1 MFTQDRVVS
10 MHPYFKVS
18 EGKWSHFSELCQ
30 QLVSMAAMEPK
41 CLYYGFSFN
50 GSEAFCREA
59 YDGAEGLLTHLESVG
74 PVLEQ
79 LLRVSEVT
87 RLEVHG
93 TEKELAKLVQ
103 PLSTLNPSY
112 FTLRYGVR
120 VSRLKR

>member
-59 YDGAEGLLTHLESVG
+59 YDGAEGLLTHLESVATRARRVRQKAKG
-74 PVLEQ
+74 P
-79 LLRVSEVT
+79 RDW
-87 RLEVHG
+87 RG
-93 TEKELAKLVQ
+93 
-103 PLSTLNPSY
+103 PMGN
-112 FTLRYGVR
+112 
-120 VSRLKR
+120 